1 MPDDDDTPAPTG
13 AQLGALLDAAIRRL
27 RSSDGA
33 VKDNAARTA
42 REILNFL
49 AGRQNIGD
57 EHDPAK
63 IAIVRR
69 VAAQILFANPG
80 VLVSHQQH
88 LLALRLINLNEGQ
101 IGPLIRPTG
110 GASNILQERKNGL
123 EGRSGCGRAGTPAV
137 ERRSAGSSSERSAS
151 RAAWS
156 CPPVTAEPLELEPQ
170 LGLARSAAIAR
181 VTTRAVGSPSFSNR
195 PVVSRQAAK
204 KPPNVDAFAARP
216 PGSSFHASRRSPTGS
231 PLWGLAPRSG
241 DVRVLAA
248 RLAALASFVRPRLAR
263 SRQRLVAASRALRFG
278 RRRGLCHHLAQG
290 FEPLHGV
297 IARPPHLA
305 GGDPVHVRPGEAGP
319 PGDLRTDISARR
331 PTISSRGLVSWCAP
345 RGASVARRSA

>member
-1 MPDDDDTPAPTG
+1 MT
-13 AQLGALLDAAIRRL
+13 IRL
-27 RSSDGA
+27 RPRERSLEPCSKPRLDVSDRATVRSKTMPHGRHG
-33 VKDNAARTA
+33 NPQ
-42 REILNFL
+42 FPS
-49 AGRQNIGD
+49 GRQI

-80 VLVSHQQH
+80 VLVSHKEH
-88 LLALRLINLNEGQ
+88 LLALRLMNLNEGQ

-231 PLWGLAPRSG
+231 PLWGLGSQERNRPSAGRPPG
-241 DVRVLAA
+241 C
-248 RLAALASFVRPRLAR
+248 ASFVRSASSCSIASKTCGGEPRPTVWAAAR
-263 SRQRLVAASRALRFG
+263 PLSPSRA
-278 RRRGLCHHLAQG
+278 G
-290 FEPLHGV
+290 F
-297 IARPPHLA
+297 
-305 GGDPVHVRPGEAGP
+305 
-319 PGDLRTDISARR
+319 
-331 PTISSRGLVSWCAP
+331 
-345 RGASVARRSA
+345 